1 MLINN
6 LPLPSCLQLNDK
18 KPWEVK
24 MFDTLQWWK
33 FGDYKNYVSLHLL
46 ASVLGIPTSK
56 TDMDG
61 SMVQD
66 VFYKDKDV
74 QRIVDYCQRDVVV
87 TANIILRYK
96 SQPILKEENIVLA
109 G

>member
-1 MLINN
+1 AN
-6 LPLPSCLQLNDK
+6 
-18 KPWEVK
+18 
-24 MFDTLQWWK
+24 
-33 FGDYKNYVSLHLL
+33 
-46 ASVLGIPTSK
+46 VLGIPTSK

-66 VFYKDKDV
+66 VYYRENDL

-96 SQPILKEENIVLA
+96 NLPLVEQENVVLA
-109 G
+109 V

>member
-1 MLINN
+1 
-6 LPLPSCLQLNDK
+6 
-18 KPWEVK
+18 

-46 ASVLGIPTSK
+46 ASVLGVPTSK

-66 VFYKDKDV
+66 VYYRDNDLR
-74 QRIVDYCQRDVVV
+74 RIVDYCQKDVVV

-96 SQPILKEENIVLA
+96 NRSLLKEEYIKMA